1 MKGLSAGSAVA
12 EGAGIGGQAGEEAGG
27 GCGGDFPLCDLEK
40 FKEDSCGGGDIGDDE
55 VVFSVPWVADVV
67 VDDDIY
73 GAGPR
78 DGLLA

>member
-12 EGAGIGGQAGEEAGG
+12 EGAGIGGKAGEEAGG
-27 GCGGDFPLCDLEK
+27 GGGSDFPLCDLEK

-55 VVFSVPWVADVV
+55 VVFSISWVADVM
-67 VDDDIY
+67 VDNDIH